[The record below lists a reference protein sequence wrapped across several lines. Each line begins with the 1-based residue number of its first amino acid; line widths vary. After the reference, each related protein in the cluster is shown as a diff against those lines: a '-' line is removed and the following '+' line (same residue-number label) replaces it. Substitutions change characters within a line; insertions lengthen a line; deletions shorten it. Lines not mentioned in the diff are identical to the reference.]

1 MATKLTLDIVTQEK
15 RLLTT
20 ETTQISA
27 ETSSGEI
34 TILPGH
40 VPLVTRLTEGLL
52 RFLLPSGKEEVIAI
66 FGGFLE
72 LNGEGNCSVLADS
85 AVRATDIDIAKV
97 EQAKVH
103 AENVLKDKTKEQE
116 FTLAEAALR
125 RTALELKAAT
135 RKNRHSQTQSL

>member
-1 MATKLTLDIVTQEK
+1 MSHKLTLDIVTQEK
-15 RLLTT
+15 RLLTV
-20 ETTQISA
+20 ETTQISV

-52 RFLLPSGKEEVIAI
+52 RFLLADGKEEVVAI

-85 AVRATDIDIAKV
+85 AVRADDIDIAKV
-97 EQAKVH
+97 AQAKVD
-103 AENVLKDKTKEQE
+103 AENALKDKTKEQE
-116 FTLAEAALR
+116 FVLAEAALR
-125 RTALELKAAT
+125 RTALELKAAD
-135 RKNRHSQTQSL
+135 RKTRHSQT